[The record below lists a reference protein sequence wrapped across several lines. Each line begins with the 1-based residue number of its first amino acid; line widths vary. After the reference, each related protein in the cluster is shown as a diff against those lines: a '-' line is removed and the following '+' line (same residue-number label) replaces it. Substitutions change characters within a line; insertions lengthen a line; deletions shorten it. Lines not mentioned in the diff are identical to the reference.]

1 MIRFECD
8 YAEGAHPR
16 ILERLVETN
25 FVQTPG
31 YSRDEYCARAAT
43 HIKKLC
49 KNDNCDVHFFVGGT
63 QTNLTV
69 ISSMLK
75 SYEGV
80 ISADTGHIY
89 VHETGAIE
97 ACGHK
102 ILTLPSPDGKI
113 TASQVS
119 DMYLEHINNP
129 EPEHIVAPGMVYISH
144 PTENGTIYT
153 KKELTELA
161 AVCRKYDLPLFMDGA
176 RLGYALAAPG
186 NDLEIHDIAS
196 LCDAFYIGGTKI
208 GALFGEAL
216 VIVND
221 NYKKNFRYHIKQRG
235 ALLAKGRLLGI
246 QFDVLFED
254 GLYMQISKNAIDCS
268 MMVKKACEQAGFKFL
283 YDSPTNQQFPI
294 LPNKYVEILA
304 KKYAFHEWQ
313 KVDDEHTSVRFCTSW
328 TTKMEHVESLVKD
341 IEALGN

>member
-1 MIRFECD
+1 
-8 YAEGAHPR
+8 
-16 ILERLVETN
+16 
-25 FVQTPG
+25 VQTPG
-31 YSRDEYCARAAT
+31 YGRDEYCERAAA

-49 KNDNCDVHFFVGGT
+49 KDDNSDVHFFVGGT

-69 ISSMLK
+69 ISSMLT

-80 ISADTGHIY
+80 ISADTGHIN

-102 ILTLPSPDGKI
+102 VLTLPSPDGKI
-113 TASQVS
+113 TAAQVRN
-119 DMYLEHINNP
+119 MYLEHIENP

-144 PTENGTIYT
+144 PTENGTTYT
-153 KKELTELA
+153 KKELTDLSS
-161 AVCRKYDLPLFMDGA
+161 VCREYGLPLFMDGA
-176 RLGYALAAPG
+176 RLGYALAAVG
-186 NDLEIHDIAS
+186 NDLEVHDIAA

-221 NYKKNFRYHIKQRG
+221 NFKKNFRYHIKQRG

-246 QFDVLFED
+246 QFEALLEK
-254 GLYMQISKNAIDCS
+254 GLYMEIAKNAIDCA
-268 MMVKKACEQAGFKFL
+268 MIIKKACENTGFNFL

-294 LPNKYVEILA
+294 LPNKYVEVLA

-313 KVDDEHTSVRFCTSW
+313 KIDDEHTAVRFCTSW
-328 TTKMEHVESLVKD
+328 ATSEDNAKKLARD
-341 IEALGN
+341 IEELKQ